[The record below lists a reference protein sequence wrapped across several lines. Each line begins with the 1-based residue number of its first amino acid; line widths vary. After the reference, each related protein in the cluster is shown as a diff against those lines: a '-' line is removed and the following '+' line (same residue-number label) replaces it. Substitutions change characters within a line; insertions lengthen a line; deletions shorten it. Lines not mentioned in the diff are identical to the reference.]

1 MREQKI
7 ESRRV
12 ATDAAILDA
21 ILGRNPRD
29 VLDLGC
35 GEGWLARA
43 LSERGGSVTGV
54 DASPALI
61 EAAQKLGGGTFRVL
75 PYEELSTLATQFDVI
90 AANFALL
97 DENLHLAALRALLR
111 PGGALIVQTVHPA
124 FAGEPY
130 ADGWRVETFASMEG
144 EWPEP
149 MLSHRLLL
157 GERVHRGRVRGEG
170 DARAGAPGDAAAAV
184 APFRAEGVRK
194 PPLAWRVSQ
203 HCPRACF
210 SRRRRGVG

>member
-1 MREQKI
+1 MGSQEQLRRSWIANASVWSETVRAQKI

-21 ILGRNPRD
+21 ITSCNPGD

-43 LSERGGSVTGV
+43 LSGRRCTVTGV

-75 PYEELSTLATQFDVI
+75 PYEELPTLAMQFDLI
-90 AANFALL
+90 AANFSLL
-97 DENLHLAALRALLR
+97 DENLHLEALRALLR
-111 PGGALIVQTVHPA
+111 PGGTLIVQTVHPA

-130 ADGWRVETFASMEG
+130 ADGWRVETFAAMEG
-144 EWPEP
+144 DWPEP
-149 MLSHRLLL
+149 MPWYFRTVSSW
-157 GERVHRGRVRGEG
+157 VN
-170 DARAGAPGDAAAAV
+170 AFAAAG
-184 APFRAEGVRK
+184 FTLRELRE
-194 PPLAWRVSQ
+194 PLHPETQRPLSLLFVL
-203 HCPRACF
+203 CITD
-210 SRRRRGVG
+210 

>member
-1 MREQKI
+1 MRARKI

-21 ILGRNPRD
+21 VLQCNPRD

-43 LSERGGSVTGV
+43 LSERGCAVTGV

-75 PYEELSTLATQFDVI
+75 PYEELATLAMQFDVI
-90 AANFALL
+90 AANFSFL
-97 DENLHLAALRALLR
+97 DENLHLDALRALLR
-111 PGGALIVQTVHPA
+111 PGGTLIVQTVHPA

-130 ADGWRVETFASMEG
+130 ADGWRVETFAGMEG

-149 MLSHRLLL
+149 MPWYFRTVSSWVNAITAAGFTLRELREPLHPETQRPLSLVLVL
-157 GERVHRGRVRGEG
+157 GGENLTL
-170 DARAGAPGDAAAAV
+170 R
-184 APFRAEGVRK
+184 
-194 PPLAWRVSQ
+194 
-203 HCPRACF
+203 
-210 SRRRRGVG
+210 

>member
-1 MREQKI
+1 MGSQEQIRKSWIANASVWSETVRERKI

-12 ATDAAILDA
+12 ATDAAVIEAVLA
-21 ILGRNPRD
+21 REPRT

-43 LSERGGSVTGV
+43 LSERGCSVTGV

-61 EAAQKLGGGTFRVL
+61 EAAQKLGGGTFRVMA
-75 PYEELSTLATQFDVI
+75 YEELATLDAQFDAIV
-90 AANFALL
+90 ANFSLL
-97 DENLHLAALRALLR
+97 DENLHLAALRALLH
-111 PGGALIVQTVHPA
+111 PGGTLIVQTVHPA

-149 MLSHRLLL
+149 MPWYFRTVASWVNAFVQGGFTIRELREPLHPESGRPLSLVFL
-157 GERVHRGRVRGEG
+157 
-170 DARAGAPGDAAAAV
+170 
-184 APFRAEGVRK
+184 
-194 PPLAWRVSQ
+194 
-203 HCPRACF
+203 
-210 SRRRRGVG
+210 VGSS

>member
-1 MREQKI
+1 MASGEQLRKSWIANASVWSDTVRAQKI

-21 ILGRNPRD
+21 ITSCNPRD

-43 LSERGGSVTGV
+43 LSERGCSVIGV

-75 PYEELSTLATQFDVI
+75 PYEELATLATQFDVI
-90 AANFALL
+90 AANFSLL
-97 DENLHLAALRALLR
+97 DHNLHLDALRALLR
-111 PGGALIVQTVHPA
+111 PGGTLIVQTVHPA

-149 MLSHRLLL
+149 MPWYFRTVSSWVNAFTAGGFTLRELREPLHPETQRPLSLVLML
-157 GERVHRGRVRGEG
+157 T
-170 DARAGAPGDAAAAV
+170 
-184 APFRAEGVRK
+184 
-194 PPLAWRVSQ
+194 L
-203 HCPRACF
+203 
-210 SRRRRGVG
+210 

>member
-1 MREQKI
+1 MGSQEQIHKSWIANASVWSETVRAQKI

-12 ATDAAILDA
+12 ATDAAILSA
-21 ILGRNPRD
+21 ILDRNPRG

-43 LSERGGSVTGV
+43 LSERGCSVTGV

-75 PYEELSTLATQFDVI
+75 PYEELATLATQFDAI
-90 AANFALL
+90 AANFSLL
-97 DENLHLAALRALLR
+97 AENLRLSSLRSLLR

-130 ADGWRVETFASMEG
+130 ADGWRVETFAGMEG

-149 MLSHRLLL
+149 M
-157 GERVHRGRVRGEG
+157 
-170 DARAGAPGDAAAAV
+170 PWY
-184 APFRAEGVRK
+184 FRTVSSWVNAFAEGGFTVREMRE
-194 PPLAWRVSQ
+194 PLHPETQRPLSLV
-203 HCPRACF
+203 F
-210 SRRRRGVG
+210 VLTL